1 MKVRVLTAVALLG
14 MLLAFSAN
22 AQQSLVDYVESSC
35 KSELESFCSTV
46 NPGNGRLMLCFA
58 AHEDQLSE
66 RCEFALYQASA
77 ALEQAVAAIAYVG
90 RACRG
95 DIQTLCPETTPGD
108 GRILECLNGK
118 QEEVS
123 QVCKDAV
130 SDVVE

>member
-108 GRILECLNGK
+108 GRILECLSGK

>member
-95 DIQTLCPETTPGD
+95 DIQTLCPKKSAKP
-108 GRILECLNGK
+108 ILLSVLIVLKSCRNY
-118 QEEVS
+118 
-123 QVCKDAV
+123 
-130 SDVVE
+130 